1 MSAAPSAP
9 ADRWPAFRDVF
20 YAPPNTLD
28 LQQRVPALDRMLA
41 IVADLLS
48 KQPPRPILLPAV
60 VGGTS
65 YYYGIAFSPEQAR
78 TLRELLQS
86 HIGDTWSDFD
96 GRPVHD
102 DALADPLIQAAVQ
115 FAGDQQFVYRLRVP
129 ADERDRIRATVMSLL
144 TSLRTKS
151 RRTARLGVPIG
162 RMIGDLE
169 DACAVGAAGAAE
181 RAYATLANDH
191 RISETNRLFL
201 QVQVLAA
208 FDRWQELA
216 NHPLLGNL
224 LRLDRP
230 SPVSDALARLALAN
244 LDPSPTLQSFRPIGT
259 RFGSLIDSTS
269 AIRTPS
275 GAMYYTLWALTAGE
289 SADDLKRRLTDA
301 GWATPAVTELLAGT
315 TSAPAIQ
322 AAPADAAQVRAQVIA
337 AIAQGRYDT
346 AVELL
351 ASLPPHPHD
360 LPAVIEAVTKTFTPG
375 ALALLEAHRSA
386 HGEEALREASNNRP
400 HLPSH
405 PAMTLADQVR
415 AVFDPVTPQT
425 RLEELV
431 ERIKQAGLA
440 ELRVPGGVEAVC
452 QVLRD
457 LTADGDLGHVGP
469 GVDACLDLVRDL
481 RTSAADPSQVR
492 SVSVATLELWA
503 FHDTSGDRHRAR
515 RIGLLAGDAV
525 EAGCSVAQFDDI
537 TEILRAGWDPFL
549 TDVDLTTSIDTLEQ
563 LVAYQPTGATG
574 LDKFAIPIL
583 SRVGPHNAARLP
595 SATLAVAVD
604 LAPTF
609 GLTIDIP
616 PADTSVPAGVSTT
629 SGLTIA
635 LYSLEQTALARAK
648 KLLQQRHP
656 GLAFQSL
663 SDHVAT
669 DALKTA
675 AKAADLFVI
684 ADRAAKHAAT
694 DAIKAERRDRPTE
707 YAAGKGSTSLIE
719 SVEAWLYNYTGPTDG
734 DT

>member
-1 MSAAPSAP
+1 VNATHSAP

-20 YAPPNTLD
+20 YAPPNKLD
-28 LQQRVPALDRMLA
+28 LNQHVPALDRLLA
-41 IVADLLS
+41 IVADLLA
-48 KQPPRPILLPAV
+48 KQPARPILLPAV
-60 VGGTS
+60 IDGIS
-65 YYYGIAFSPEQAR
+65 YYYGIAFSSEQAR

-102 DALADPLIQAAVQ
+102 NALNDPLVQAAVQ
-115 FAGDQQFVYRLRVP
+115 FAGDQQFVYRLRVA

-144 TSLRTKS
+144 TSLRTNT
-151 RRTARLGVPIG
+151 RRAARLAVPIG

-181 RAYATLANDH
+181 RAYATLASDH

-216 NHPLLGNL
+216 DHPMLGNL
-224 LRLDRP
+224 LKLDRP
-230 SPVSDALARLALAN
+230 SPVSDALAQLALAN
-244 LDPSPTLQSFRPIGT
+244 LASPTLQAFHPIST

-275 GAMYYTLWALTAGE
+275 GAMYYTLWALSAGE
-289 SADDLKRRLTDA
+289 PADDLRRRLTDA
-301 GWATPAVTELLAGT
+301 GWATPAVLRLIAAT
-315 TSAPAIQ
+315 TQTHATIATPT
-322 AAPADAAQVRAQVIA
+322 DAAQLRAHATA

-351 ASLPPHPHD
+351 ASLPPDPRD

-375 ALALLEAHRSA
+375 ALALLEMHRSA
-386 HGEEALREASNNRP
+386 HGEEALRQASMNRP
-400 HLPSH
+400 QLFSQT
-405 PAMTLADQVR
+405 AMALADRLR
-415 AVFDPVTPQT
+415 AVFAPDTPQT
-425 RLEELV
+425 TIEELV
-431 ERIKQAGLA
+431 EGIKQVGLS
-440 ELRVPGGVEAVC
+440 ELRAPGGVESVC
-452 QVLRD
+452 QALHD
-457 LTADGDLGHVGP
+457 LTISGDLARVGT
-469 GVDACLDLVRDL
+469 GVDSCLDLVRDL
-481 RTSAADPSQVR
+481 RASAADPSQVR
-492 SVSVATLELWA
+492 NLSLSILELWA
-503 FHDTSGDRHRAR
+503 FHDLSGDRHRAR

-525 EAGCSVAQFDDI
+525 EAGCSVAQFDEI

-549 TDVDLTTSIDTLEQ
+549 TDVDLPTSIDTLEQ
-563 LVAYQPTGATG
+563 LVAYQPAGAAG

-616 PADTSVPAGVSTT
+616 PADTTVPAGVSTT

-656 GLAFQSL
+656 GLTFQSL

-675 AKAADLFVI
+675 ARAADLFVI

-694 DAIKAERRDRPTE
+694 YAIKTERRDRPTE

-719 SVEAWLYNYTGPTDG
+719 SVEAWLYNYMAAADG

>member
-1 MSAAPSAP
+1 MSANQSAP
-9 ADRWPAFRDVF
+9 ADRWPAFRDAF
-20 YAPPNTLD
+20 YTLPNNLD
-28 LQQRVPALDRMLA
+28 LSRRVPALDRLLA
-41 IVADLLS
+41 VVADLLS

-60 VGGTS
+60 IGVTS

-96 GRPVHD
+96 GRPVRD
-102 DALADPLIQAAVQ
+102 SALTDPLVQAAVQ
-115 FAGDQQFVYRLRVP
+115 FAGDQRFVYRLRVP
-129 ADERDRIRATVMSLL
+129 ADERDRVRATVMSLL
-144 TSLRTKS
+144 TSLRTNS
-151 RRTARLGVPIG
+151 RRTVRLAVPIG

-181 RAYATLANDH
+181 RAYAALANDH

-201 QVQVLAA
+201 HVQVLAA
-208 FDRWQELA
+208 FGRWQELA
-216 NHPLLGNL
+216 DHPMLGNL

-230 SPVSDALARLALAN
+230 SPVSDALAQLALAN
-244 LDPSPTLQSFRPIGT
+244 LAPSPTLQAFQPIGT

-301 GWATPAVTELLAGT
+301 GWATPAVTQLLAAT
-315 TSAPAIQ
+315 TPAPEAL
-322 AAPADAAQVRAQVIA
+322 AAPTDAAQMRTHAIT

-351 ASLPPHPHD
+351 ASLPPDPRD

-386 HGEEALREASNNRP
+386 HGEEALRQASMNRP
-400 HLPSH
+400 PLPSH
-405 PAMTLADQVR
+405 TAMALTDRLR
-415 AVFDPVTPQT
+415 TVFDPATPQA

-431 ERIKQAGLA
+431 EGIKQVGLS
-440 ELRVPGGVEAVC
+440 ELRAPGGVDSAC
-452 QVLRD
+452 QVLCD
-457 LTADGDLGHVGP
+457 LTVNGDLGHVGT
-469 GVDACLDLVRDL
+469 GVDTCLDLVRDL

-492 SVSVATLELWA
+492 SLSMATLELWG

-525 EAGCSVAQFDDI
+525 EAGCSVAQFDEI

-549 TDVDLTTSIDTLEQ
+549 TDVDLPTSIDILEQ
-563 LVAYQPTGATG
+563 LVAYQPTGAAG
-574 LDKFAIPIL
+574 LDKFAIPVL

-595 SATLAVAVD
+595 SAALAVAVD

-616 PADTSVPAGVSTT
+616 PADTTVPAGVSTI

-656 GLAFQSL
+656 GLTFQSL

-694 DAIKAERRDRPTE
+694 DAIKTERRDRPTE

-719 SVEAWLYNYTGPTDG
+719 SVEAWLHNYMAAADG